1 MRVKRKFKKMALA
14 AMLAGML
21 GGLTGCFIQPDPTL
35 DPLQISDGTV
45 PFGTVQALPTNTPTP
60 VPQNTPTPTPD
71 TWQSSDQSTWE
82 DWSGGS
88 LPTTTPKTAAT
99 AAPGAQSWQTSTQ
112 DYNAGYPVLRV
123 GSTGSDVSDLQARLT
138 ELGYYTGTIDGK
150 YSTGT
155 QSAVTEFQSRNGL
168 TADGIAG
175 RATQDKLYA
184 ASAQPKTVSAGA
196 TESGYTL
203 LKEGASGLEV
213 RKLQGRLAELGY
225 YAGGV
230 DGLYGSTTTGAVK
243 AFQRANGL
251 SGDGQAGT
259 QTQTKLYSS
268 SAKYAANPVT
278 TANPDATRTLTVGM
292 TGNDVYAL
300 QERLIELNYLSGVAD
315 GVFGTETQN
324 ALIAFQ
330 NRNGL
335 TADGTAGASTLK
347 KLSGSCKAAA
357 ETAAP
362 TGNGTMHEGDT
373 GEDVYTL
380 QAKLFELGY
389 YNGRIDG
396 RYSSETTAAVK
407 AFQKAN
413 GLGADGIA
421 GKGTLNKLNSAGAV
435 AADTSGAAGDS
446 VIDDTMA
453 DDSVNQPTGAYTV
466 LRRGDKSDQVQVMQR
481 YLATLGYLNSTPDGQ
496 FGSATERAVKLFQE
510 ANGLSADGVAGS
522 GTLSILYGGDA
533 VSYSEYFGSSGSAS
547 GGTATVTPT
556 AVPDMTTVIQWESEG
571 DNVRQYQQRLV
582 ELGYLDSKS
591 VTGKFNQKT
600 VEATKAFQTMNDLK
614 VDGAAGPQSLKLIYS
629 GDALDANGVRVGDK
643 LGSASDTV
651 TVSDV
656 LTAGMSGEQVRQVQS
671 RLAALGYLSA
681 SFISGTYD
689 DATAQAV
696 RQFQQANGLTADG
709 TAGSATQSRLYAN
722 NAVTAQ
728 VARTSADNSERQ
740 SAEYRVNGAYQASL
754 AGGGIAVGDRNALY
768 CADASQGGILVKKPY
783 NGAAASVM
791 AYDVPRFLHLTNGK
805 LYYVAAEGGEDCV
818 IRLNTQSGSR
828 EVLARAGVVLKF
840 ALCDGA
846 MYILDANA
854 ALKERTLSGEESE
867 LMTGVSDF
875 TLDAANKTL
884 LCVTQD
890 GVASFGIQ
898 TGQSEMV
905 YTGAADQAMMCG
917 QALLVRAGGSIV
929 RVMNGQ
935 ISTIR
940 RDGAACLLVYGQK
953 VIELTGKGVMT
964 CDVNGENATT
974 IANGSFEAA
983 SIANGVLYLGSASGY
998 TQSVSL

>member
-1 MRVKRKFKKMALA
+1 MSVKRNIKKMALA

-21 GGLTGCFIQPDPTL
+21 GSLTGCFIQPDPTL

-60 VPQNTPTPTPD
+60 VPQSTPSPTPD

-82 DWSGGS
+82 DWSSGS

-99 AAPGAQSWQTSTQ
+99 AAPDAQSWQTSTQ

-175 RATQDKLYA
+175 RATQDKLYS
-184 ASAQPKTVSAGA
+184 ASAQPKTVSAST

-230 DGLYGSTTTGAVK
+230 DGIYGSTTTSAVK

-259 QTQTKLYSS
+259 QTQTKLYSAN
-268 SAKYAANPVT
+268 AKYATSPVT
-278 TANPDATRTLTVGM
+278 TANPDQTRTLSVGM

-347 KLSGSCKAAA
+347 KLSGSCKAATA
-357 ETAAP
+357 TAAP
-362 TGNGTMHEGDT
+362 SSNGTLHEGDS
-373 GEDVYTL
+373 GEDVYNL
-380 QAKLFELGY
+380 QARLFELGY

-413 GLGADGIA
+413 GLSADGI
-421 GKGTLNKLNSAGAV
+421 
-435 AADTSGAAGDS
+435 
-446 VIDDTMA
+446 
-453 DDSVNQPTGAYTV
+453 
-466 LRRGDKSDQVQVMQR
+466 
-481 YLATLGYLNSTPDGQ
+481 
-496 FGSATERAVKLFQE
+496 
-510 ANGLSADGVAGS
+510 AGS
-522 GTLSILYGGDA
+522 GTLSILYGDA
-533 VSYSEYFGSSGSAS
+533 PVSYNAYFGLSGNGAS
-547 GGTATVTPT
+547 GGTTTVVPTP
-556 AVPDMTTVIQWESEG
+556 VPDMTTVIQWESEG

-728 VARTSADNSERQ
+728 VAKASADNGERQ

-754 AGGGIAVGDRNALY
+754 AGGGIAVGDREALY

-805 LYYVAAEGGEDCV
+805 LYYVASEGGEDCV

-840 ALCDGA
+840 ALCDGV
-846 MYILDANA
+846 MYMLDANA
-854 ALKERTLSGEESE
+854 ALKEKTLSGEESE

-875 TLDAANKTL
+875 TLDAVNKTL

-890 GVASFGIQ
+890 GVTAFGIQ
-898 TGQSEMV
+898 TGQSESV

-917 QALLVRAGGSIV
+917 QALLVRSGGSVI

-935 ISTIR
+935 MATIR
-940 RDGAACLLVYGQK
+940 RDGASCLLVYGQK
-953 VIELTGKGVMT
+953 VIELTSRGVMT

-974 IANGSFEAA
+974 IADGSFEAA

-998 TQSVSL
+998 TKSVSL

>member
-1 MRVKRKFKKMALA
+1 MSVKRNIKKMALA

-21 GGLTGCFIQPDPTL
+21 GSLTGCFIQPDPTL

-60 VPQNTPTPTPD
+60 VPQSTPSPTPD

-82 DWSGGS
+82 DWSSGS

-175 RATQDKLYA
+175 RATQDKLYS
-184 ASAQPKTVSAGA
+184 ASAQPKTVSAST

-230 DGLYGSTTTGAVK
+230 DGIYGSTTTSAVK

-259 QTQTKLYSS
+259 QTQTKLYSAN
-268 SAKYAANPVT
+268 AKYATSPVT
-278 TANPDATRTLTVGM
+278 TANPDQTRTLSVGM

-347 KLSGSCKAAA
+347 KLSGSCKAATA
-357 ETAAP
+357 TAAP
-362 TGNGTMHEGDT
+362 GSNGTLHEGDS
-373 GEDVYTL
+373 GEDVYNL
-380 QAKLFELGY
+380 QARLFELGY

-413 GLGADGIA
+413 GLSADGI
-421 GKGTLNKLNSAGAV
+421 
-435 AADTSGAAGDS
+435 
-446 VIDDTMA
+446 
-453 DDSVNQPTGAYTV
+453 
-466 LRRGDKSDQVQVMQR
+466 
-481 YLATLGYLNSTPDGQ
+481 
-496 FGSATERAVKLFQE
+496 
-510 ANGLSADGVAGS
+510 AGS
-522 GTLSILYGGDA
+522 GTLSILYGDA
-533 VSYSEYFGSSGSAS
+533 PVSYNAYFGLSGNGAS
-547 GGTATVTPT
+547 GGATTVAPTP
-556 AVPDMTTVIQWESEG
+556 VPDMTTVIQWESEG

-681 SFISGTYD
+681 SFISGIYD

-728 VARTSADNSERQ
+728 VAKASADNGERQ

-754 AGGGIAVGDRNALY
+754 AGGGIAVGDREALY

-805 LYYVAAEGGEDCV
+805 LYYVASEGGEDCV

-840 ALCDGA
+840 ALCDGV
-846 MYILDANA
+846 MYMLDANA
-854 ALKERTLSGEESE
+854 ALKEKTLSGEESE

-875 TLDAANKTL
+875 TLDAVNKTL

-890 GVASFGIQ
+890 GVTAFGIQ
-898 TGQSEMV
+898 TGQSERV

-917 QALLVRAGGSIV
+917 QALLVRSGGSVI

-935 ISTIR
+935 MATIR
-940 RDGAACLLVYGQK
+940 RDGASCLLVYGQK
-953 VIELTGKGVMT
+953 VIELTSRGVMT

-974 IANGSFEAA
+974 IADGSFEAA

-998 TQSVSL
+998 TKSVSL

>member
-1 MRVKRKFKKMALA
+1 MSVKRNIKKMALA

-21 GGLTGCFIQPDPTL
+21 GSLTGCFIQPDPTL

-60 VPQNTPTPTPD
+60 VPQSTPSPTPD

-82 DWSGGS
+82 DWSSGS

-175 RATQDKLYA
+175 RATQDKLYS
-184 ASAQPKTVSAGA
+184 ASAQPKTVSAST

-230 DGLYGSTTTGAVK
+230 DGIYGSTTTSAVK

-259 QTQTKLYSS
+259 QTQTKLYSAN
-268 SAKYAANPVT
+268 AKYATSPVT
-278 TANPDATRTLTVGM
+278 TANPDQTRTLSVGM

-347 KLSGSCKAAA
+347 KLSGSCKAATA
-357 ETAAP
+357 TAAP
-362 TGNGTMHEGDT
+362 SSNGTLHEGDS
-373 GEDVYTL
+373 GEDVYNL
-380 QAKLFELGY
+380 QARLFELGY

-413 GLGADGIA
+413 GLSADGIA
-421 GKGTLNKLNSAGAV
+421 G
-435 AADTSGAAGDS
+435 S
-446 VIDDTMA
+446 V
-453 DDSVNQPTGAYTV
+453 
-466 LRRGDKSDQVQVMQR
+466 
-481 YLATLGYLNSTPDGQ
+481 
-496 FGSATERAVKLFQE
+496 
-510 ANGLSADGVAGS
+510 
-522 GTLSILYGGDA
+522 TLSILYGDA
-533 VSYSEYFGSSGSAS
+533 PVSYNAYFGSSGNGAS
-547 GGTATVTPT
+547 GGTTTVAPTP
-556 AVPDMTTVIQWESEG
+556 VPDMTTVIQWESEG

-728 VARTSADNSERQ
+728 VAKASADNGERQ

-754 AGGGIAVGDRNALY
+754 AGGGIAVGDREALY

-805 LYYVAAEGGEDCV
+805 LYYVASEGGEDCV

-840 ALCDGA
+840 ALCDGV
-846 MYILDANA
+846 MYMLDANA
-854 ALKERTLSGEESE
+854 ALKEKTLSGEESE

-875 TLDAANKTL
+875 TLDAVNKTL

-890 GVASFGIQ
+890 GVTAFGIQ
-898 TGQSEMV
+898 TGQSERV

-917 QALLVRAGGSIV
+917 QALLVRSGGSVI

-935 ISTIR
+935 MATIR
-940 RDGAACLLVYGQK
+940 RDGASCLLVYGQK
-953 VIELTGKGVMT
+953 VIELTSRGVMT

-974 IANGSFEAA
+974 IADGSFEAA

>member
-1 MRVKRKFKKMALA
+1 MSVKRNIKKMALA

-21 GGLTGCFIQPDPTL
+21 GSLTGCFIQPDPTL

-60 VPQNTPTPTPD
+60 VPQSTPSPTPD

-82 DWSGGS
+82 DWSSGS

-175 RATQDKLYA
+175 RATQDKLYS
-184 ASAQPKTVSAGA
+184 ASAQPKTVSAST

-230 DGLYGSTTTGAVK
+230 DGIYGSTTTSAVK

-259 QTQTKLYSS
+259 QTQTKLYSAN
-268 SAKYAANPVT
+268 AKYATSPVT
-278 TANPDATRTLTVGM
+278 TANPDQTRTLSVGM

-347 KLSGSCKAAA
+347 KLSGSCKAATA
-357 ETAAP
+357 TAAP
-362 TGNGTMHEGDT
+362 SSNGTLREGDS
-373 GEDVYTL
+373 GEDVYNL
-380 QAKLFELGY
+380 QARLFELGY

-413 GLGADGIA
+413 GLSADGI
-421 GKGTLNKLNSAGAV
+421 
-435 AADTSGAAGDS
+435 
-446 VIDDTMA
+446 
-453 DDSVNQPTGAYTV
+453 
-466 LRRGDKSDQVQVMQR
+466 
-481 YLATLGYLNSTPDGQ
+481 
-496 FGSATERAVKLFQE
+496 
-510 ANGLSADGVAGS
+510 AGS
-522 GTLSILYGGDA
+522 GTLSILYGDA
-533 VSYSEYFGSSGSAS
+533 PVSYNAYFGSSGNGAS
-547 GGTATVTPT
+547 GGTTTVAPTP
-556 AVPDMTTVIQWESEG
+556 VPDMTTVIQWESEG

-656 LTAGMSGEQVRQVQS
+656 LTAGMSGEQVRQAQS

-689 DATAQAV
+689 DATTQAV

-728 VARTSADNSERQ
+728 VAKASADNGERQ
-740 SAEYRVNGAYQASL
+740 SAEYRVNGAYQTSL
-754 AGGGIAVGDRNALY
+754 AGGGIAVGDREALY

-805 LYYVAAEGGEDCV
+805 LYYVASEGGEDCV
-818 IRLNTQSGSR
+818 IRLNTQNGSR

-840 ALCDGA
+840 ALCDGV
-846 MYILDANA
+846 MYMLDANA
-854 ALKERTLSGEESE
+854 ALKEKTLSGEESE

-875 TLDAANKTL
+875 TLDAVNKTL

-890 GVASFGIQ
+890 GVTAFGIQ
-898 TGQSEMV
+898 TGQSERV

-917 QALLVRAGGSIV
+917 QALLVRSGGSVI

-935 ISTIR
+935 MATIR
-940 RDGAACLLVYGQK
+940 RDGASCLLVYGQK
-953 VIELTGKGVMT
+953 VIELTGRGVMT
-964 CDVNGENATT
+964 CDVNGENATM
-974 IANGSFEAA
+974 IADGSFEAA

-998 TQSVSL
+998 TKSVSL

>member
-1 MRVKRKFKKMALA
+1 MKRNIKKMALA

-21 GGLTGCFIQPDPTL
+21 GSLTGCFIQPDPTL

-60 VPQNTPTPTPD
+60 VPQSTPSPTPD

-82 DWSGGS
+82 DWSSGS

-175 RATQDKLYA
+175 RATQDKLYS
-184 ASAQPKTVSAGA
+184 ASAQPKTVSAST

-230 DGLYGSTTTGAVK
+230 DGIYGSTTTSAVK

-251 SGDGQAGT
+251 SSDGQAGT
-259 QTQTKLYSS
+259 QTQTKLYSAN
-268 SAKYAANPVT
+268 AKYATSPVT
-278 TANPDATRTLTVGM
+278 TANPDQTRTLSVGM

-347 KLSGSCKAAA
+347 KLSGSCKAATA
-357 ETAAP
+357 TAAP
-362 TGNGTMHEGDT
+362 SSNGTLHEGDS
-373 GEDVYTL
+373 GEDVYNL
-380 QAKLFELGY
+380 QARLFELGY

-413 GLGADGIA
+413 GL
-421 GKGTLNKLNSAGAV
+421 
-435 AADTSGAAGDS
+435 
-446 VIDDTMA
+446 
-453 DDSVNQPTGAYTV
+453 
-466 LRRGDKSDQVQVMQR
+466 
-481 YLATLGYLNSTPDGQ
+481 
-496 FGSATERAVKLFQE
+496 
-510 ANGLSADGVAGS
+510 SADGVAGS
-522 GTLSILYGGDA
+522 GTLSILYGDA
-533 VSYSEYFGSSGSAS
+533 PVSYNAYFGSSGNGAS
-547 GGTATVTPT
+547 GGTTTVAPTPM
-556 AVPDMTTVIQWESEG
+556 PDMTTVIQWESEG

-643 LGSASDTV
+643 LGSASDAV

-728 VARTSADNSERQ
+728 VAKASADNGERQ

-754 AGGGIAVGDRNALY
+754 AGGGIAVGDREALY
-768 CADASQGGILVKKPY
+768 CADTSQGGILVKKPY

-805 LYYVAAEGGEDCV
+805 LYYVASEGGEDCV
-818 IRLNTQSGSR
+818 IRLNTQNGSR

-840 ALCDGA
+840 ALCDGV
-846 MYILDANA
+846 MYMLDANA
-854 ALKERTLSGEESE
+854 ALKEKTLSGEESE

-875 TLDAANKTL
+875 TLDAVNKTL

-890 GVASFGIQ
+890 GVTAFGIQ
-898 TGQSEMV
+898 TGQSESV

-917 QALLVRAGGSIV
+917 QALLVRSGGSVI

-935 ISTIR
+935 MATIR
-940 RDGAACLLVYGQK
+940 RDGASCLLVYGQK
-953 VIELTGKGVMT
+953 VIELTSRGVMT
-964 CDVNGENATT
+964 CDVNGENATM
-974 IANGSFEAA
+974 IADGSFEAA

-998 TQSVSL
+998 TKSVSL

>member
-1 MRVKRKFKKMALA
+1 MSVKRNIKKMALA

-21 GGLTGCFIQPDPTL
+21 GSLTGCFIQPDPTL

-60 VPQNTPTPTPD
+60 VPQSTPSPTPD

-82 DWSGGS
+82 DWSSGS

-175 RATQDKLYA
+175 RATQDKLYS
-184 ASAQPKTVSAGA
+184 ASAQPKTVSAST

-230 DGLYGSTTTGAVK
+230 DGIYGSTTTSAVK

-259 QTQTKLYSS
+259 QTQTKLYSAN
-268 SAKYAANPVT
+268 AKYATSPVT
-278 TANPDATRTLTVGM
+278 TANPDQTRTLSVGM

-347 KLSGSCKAAA
+347 KLSGSCKAATA
-357 ETAAP
+357 TAAP
-362 TGNGTMHEGDT
+362 SSNGTLHEGDS
-373 GEDVYTL
+373 GEDVYNL
-380 QAKLFELGY
+380 QARLFELSY

-413 GLGADGIA
+413 GLSADGI
-421 GKGTLNKLNSAGAV
+421 
-435 AADTSGAAGDS
+435 
-446 VIDDTMA
+446 
-453 DDSVNQPTGAYTV
+453 
-466 LRRGDKSDQVQVMQR
+466 
-481 YLATLGYLNSTPDGQ
+481 
-496 FGSATERAVKLFQE
+496 
-510 ANGLSADGVAGS
+510 AGS
-522 GTLSILYGGDA
+522 GTLSILYGDA
-533 VSYSEYFGSSGSAS
+533 PVSYNTYFGLSGNGAS
-547 GGTATVTPT
+547 GGTTTVAPTP
-556 AVPDMTTVIQWESEG
+556 VPDMTTVIQWESEG

-728 VARTSADNSERQ
+728 VAKASADNGERQ

-754 AGGGIAVGDRNALY
+754 AGGGIAVGDREALY

-805 LYYVAAEGGEDCV
+805 LYYVASEGGEDCV

-840 ALCDGA
+840 ALCDGV
-846 MYILDANA
+846 MYMLDANA
-854 ALKERTLSGEESE
+854 ALKEKTLSGEESE

-875 TLDAANKTL
+875 TLDAVNKTL

-890 GVASFGIQ
+890 GVTAFGIQ
-898 TGQSEMV
+898 TGQSESV

-917 QALLVRAGGSIV
+917 QALLVRSGGSVI

-935 ISTIR
+935 MATIR
-940 RDGAACLLVYGQK
+940 RDGASCLLVYGQK
-953 VIELTGKGVMT
+953 VIELTSRGVMT
-964 CDVNGENATT
+964 CDVNGENATM
-974 IANGSFEAA
+974 IADGSFEAA

-998 TQSVSL
+998 TKSVSL